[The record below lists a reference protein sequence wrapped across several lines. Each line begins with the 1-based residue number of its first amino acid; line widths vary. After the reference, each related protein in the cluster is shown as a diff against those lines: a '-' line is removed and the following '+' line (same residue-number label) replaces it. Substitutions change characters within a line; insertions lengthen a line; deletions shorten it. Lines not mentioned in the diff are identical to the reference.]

1 MQQKWPRFTLVI
13 LMLASALI
21 LTWGMVK
28 DLPYIHEVDEAQFWV
43 EPAARIAST
52 GDLNPHWFG
61 HPGSTVIYPLAAIYR
76 LRYGAQAQ
84 AGLALYPLNFY
95 LAGRM
100 LSILYGVASIP
111 FIFLCGR
118 KLFNPDSAILG
129 TLFFIFCPQVIY
141 HFQIIRTDSAA
152 TFFGWATLYLIAR
165 IYDNPRV
172 IYQVLAGICI
182 GLGISSRY
190 FMVVLLLPLLMVNLV
205 HFRLHLK
212 PRKNILMAA
221 GCALLVCL
229 STFAISSPYFFLDF
243 QTAIQ
248 SLQSEARSIHLGAD
262 GLSPAGNLLYYIITA
277 IPALITW
284 PQALLALTG
293 IVIVILRKKVLP
305 IFYFIYCLAFMIS
318 ISLSH
323 LHWARWIIPLLP
335 FFTLAAGYALQQIT
349 SRLFS
354 QPKRY
359 LACLALA
366 GLAVSIL
373 PIYNSVLLD
382 IRASKPGTRI
392 LATQW
397 IEKNLPAGSTIIQE
411 SYGAILDG
419 LPYPSEIKG
428 TLAESASLEEYRAL
442 GADYL
447 IVSSAIYNRYY
458 NEPTRYASE
467 INFYEQLNHCGC
479 MVYEILPDKTQG
491 GPALKIYAIQNIPV
505 P

>member
-1 MQQKWPRFTLVI
+1 MQQKWLRFSLVI

-21 LTWGMVK
+21 LIWGMVK

-43 EPAARIAST
+43 EPAARIAAT

-76 LRYGAQAQ
+76 LRYDSLALDV
-84 AGLALYPLNFY
+84 LALYPLNFY

-100 LSILYGVASIP
+100 LSILYAVASIP
-111 FIFLCGR
+111 FIFLCGK
-118 KLFNPDSAILG
+118 KLFNTDSAILG

-152 TFFGWATLYLIAR
+152 TFFGWAAIYFIAR

-172 IYQVLAGICI
+172 IFQVLAGICI

-190 FMVVLLLPLLMVNLV
+190 FMVVLLLPLVLANGFQL
-205 HFRLHLK
+205 RLHLRPTK
-212 PRKNILMAA
+212 SILMAA

-229 STFAISSPYFFLDF
+229 FTFAISSPYFFLDF
-243 QTAIQ
+243 QAAIQ
-248 SLQSEARSIHLGAD
+248 SLKSEARSTHLGAD
-262 GLSPAGNLLYYIITA
+262 GLSPVGNLFYYIFTA
-277 IPALITW
+277 IPAMITW
-284 PQALLALTG
+284 PQALLSLTG
-293 IVIVILRKKVLP
+293 LIFVMLRKKVLP
-305 IFYFIYCLAFMIS
+305 LILFTYCLAFMIS

-349 SRLFS
+349 SQLLN

-359 LACLALA
+359 LAGLAFA
-366 GLAVSIL
+366 ALAVSLL

-397 IEKNLPAGSTIIQE
+397 IEKNLPTDSYIIQE

-419 LPYPSEIKG
+419 LPYKSETKG
-428 TLAESASLEEYRAL
+428 TLAEFATLEEYRTL

-447 IVSSAIYNRYY
+447 IVSSTMYNRYY
-458 NEPTRYASE
+458 KEPLRYDSE
-467 INFYEQLNHCGC
+467 VNFYEQLNHCDC
-479 MVYEILPDKTQG
+479 MVFEILPGKTQG